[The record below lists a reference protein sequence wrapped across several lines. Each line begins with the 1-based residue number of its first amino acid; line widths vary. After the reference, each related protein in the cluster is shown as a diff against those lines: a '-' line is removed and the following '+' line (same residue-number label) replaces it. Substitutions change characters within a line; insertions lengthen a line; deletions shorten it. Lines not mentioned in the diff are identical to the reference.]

1 MTQGRGPADVAD
13 VVAARAAARRAAA
26 AAAVE
31 KAGVPG
37 ALAHLTGGA
46 AWAPDRD
53 ARDCSL
59 CGAAFGL
66 VTRRHHCRACGQVVC
81 AQCSGA
87 RALLGGAKP
96 ERVCTRCV
104 LGAGGGGGGGG
115 GAEADAAAAPG
126 SGQKARRLGSAPS
139 AAQQSDTS
147 TSASASASHPL
158 SEEDKLLAA
167 ISVNVDR
174 LGEIGRGMGAELRA
188 QDRALD
194 ELAISVERAGIGLKS
209 NTKQANKLAKS

>member
-1 MTQGRGPADVAD
+1 MASIWGSMTQGRGPADVAD
-13 VVAARAAARRAAA
+13 VVAAKAAARRAAA
-26 AAAVE
+26 AAAAE

-59 CGAAFGL
+59 CAAAFGL

-81 AQCSGA
+81 AECSPA
-87 RALLGGAKP
+87 RVLLGGAKP
-96 ERVCTRCV
+96 ERVCVRCV
-104 LGAGGGGGGGG
+104 LGGGGS
-115 GAEADAAAAPG
+115 DAAATG
-126 SGQKARRLGSAPS
+126 SSQKAPRLASAS
-139 AAQQSDTS
+139 TAAQVA
-147 TSASASASHPL
+147 TSASASLPL

-174 LGEIGRGMGAELRA
+174 LGEIGRGMGAELQA

-194 ELAISVERAGIGLKS
+194 ELAVSVERAGIGLKS